1 MIDQFSISS
10 GGGQCPP
17 LRGIDRL
24 PSAAKTVSPAMTNK
38 PDRATILIRML
49 YHGYPGFQHS
59 ISDFRNG
66 LWARCRWPPT
76 RETVAPLKQPA
87 PRRSLF
93 ARIRCNSCTLFT
105 FLCAEAQWHGLQ
117 RALADRHS
125 SPLTDIDRH

>member
-49 YHGYPGFQHS
+49 YHGYPGSQHS
-59 ISDFRNG
+59 ISDIRNG
-66 LWARCRWPPT
+66 LRLDRSPVSVFHPVRPVTHCIGPIVHGVTIFHPMT
-76 RETVAPLKQPA
+76 KPFQKFNLECGCDGSRELVLFHLWM
-87 PRRSLF
+87 RS
-93 ARIRCNSCTLFT
+93 
-105 FLCAEAQWHGLQ
+105 GK
-117 RALADRHS
+117 RH
-125 SPLTDIDRH
+125 